1 MSQVHYVKDGLCLA
15 AGFLSAMISAAFG
28 GWTDSMTAL
37 IIMMAIDYATGLI
50 VAGIFHRSRKTA
62 DGRLESKVGWKGL
75 VKKGITL
82 AIVLVACQLDK
93 VLGTSIIRDTVVI
106 AFIANEVISIT
117 ENAGLMGIPM
127 PRIVV
132 NAIEVLKNEADA
144 RSLTKGKDKP
154 DTGKK
159 ANDPFRDDDLND
171 PEG

>member
-1 MSQVHYVKDGLCLA
+1 MEKLNILKDGICFA
-15 AGFLSAMISAAFG
+15 AGAVGALISAAFG

-50 VAGIFHRSRKTA
+50 VAGIFHRSRKTE
-62 DGRLESKVGWKGL
+62 DGRLESKVGWRGL

-82 AIVLVACQLDK
+82 AVVLVACQLDK
-93 VLGTSIIRDTVVI
+93 VLGTSFIRDTVVI
-106 AFIANEVISIT
+106 ALITNEVISIT

-127 PRIVV
+127 PRIIV

-144 RSLTKGKDKP
+144 GADKLKPKDP
-154 DTGKK
+154 Y
-159 ANDPFRDDDLND
+159 RDEDINN